1 MSPRIQTS
9 VPRVRLD
16 ESAWAVF
23 EQLPV
28 AVAVADIRTGRFLRV
43 NRGMAALT
51 GYSVEE
57 LTESTVNDIAPPEEH
72 ALIRAEF
79 ARMLRR
85 ESRRYTAERRY
96 ISKDGTPRWADVSV
110 TLLANSSDE
119 PQALAVLQD
128 VTARHHIQL
137 ALARSK
143 ERFEIALSHAPVILF
158 NHDLALRYTWI
169 HNAVW
174 RKPEA
179 FIGRTDAEIFP
190 QQTAAPLMA
199 FKRLVLETGRG
210 ERAEMQLSFGV
221 IDACYD
227 MIVEPIRDD
236 AGRITGLACAAIDLT
251 DRRRAERERDHLLDS
266 ERAARADAERAGR
279 MKDEFLATL
288 SHELRTPLNA
298 MLGWAQV
305 LQHHATDARV
315 LRGLQV
321 IERNV
326 RVQSQLIDDLLDMSR
341 ILSGKVRLLLEPL
354 ELAPIVEAAAETL
367 RPSAEL
373 KGIELA
379 CTRGPATSGLVRADP
394 NRLQQI
400 VLNLLSNA
408 IKFTPTAG
416 KVSVHVE
423 AAHGERRIVIA
434 DTGCGI
440 DPEFLPHVFER
451 FRQADASSTRRH
463 GGLGLGLAITRHLVE
478 MHGGRVEAHSEGV
491 DRGSVFTVALPV
503 IEAVAHDESASALRG
518 RRHVHPVVLD
528 GIRVLVVDDDADARE
543 LAEHVLRE
551 RGAEVATA
559 SSVGEAIEVLQR
571 GLPDVLVSDISMP
584 DTDGYALIAQV
595 RGSAEPLAGLPAIA
609 LTAFARGE
617 DQVRALAAGYDAHL
631 SKPVDSRDFA
641 DVIATLARGVRGA

>member
-1 MSPRIQTS
+1 
-9 VPRVRLD
+9 
-16 ESAWAVF
+16 
-23 EQLPV
+23 
-28 AVAVADIRTGRFLRV
+28 
-43 NRGMAALT
+43 
-51 GYSVEE
+51 
-57 LTESTVNDIAPPEEH
+57 
-72 ALIRAEF
+72 
-79 ARMLRR
+79 
-85 ESRRYTAERRY
+85 
-96 ISKDGTPRWADVSV
+96 
-110 TLLANSSDE
+110 
-119 PQALAVLQD
+119 
-128 VTARHHIQL
+128 
-137 ALARSK
+137 
-143 ERFEIALSHAPVILF
+143 
-158 NHDLALRYTWI
+158 
-169 HNAVW
+169 
-174 RKPEA
+174 
-179 FIGRTDAEIFP
+179 
-190 QQTAAPLMA
+190 MA
-199 FKRLVLETGRG
+199 FKRQVLETGRG

-236 AGRITGLACAAIDLT
+236 SGRVTGLACAAIDLT

-305 LQHHATDARV
+305 LQHHAMDARV

-341 ILSGKVRLLLEPL
+341 ILSGKVRLLLEPI
-354 ELAPIVEAAAETL
+354 ELAPIVEAAVETL

-394 NRLQQI
+394 TRLQQI
-400 VLNLLSNA
+400 VLNLLMNA
-408 IKFTPTAG
+408 IKFTPSGG
-416 KVSVHVE
+416 KVSVRVE

-440 DPEFLPHVFER
+440 DSEFLPHVFER

-478 MHGGRVEAHSEGV
+478 MHGGRVEAHSEGA

-503 IEAVAHDESASALRG
+503 IEAVASEESASALRG
-518 RRHVHPVVLD
+518 RRHGQPVVLD

-551 RGAEVATA
+551 RGAEVETA
-559 SSVGEAIEVLQR
+559 SSVSDAMEVLTRGAAGRPGQR
-571 GLPDVLVSDISMP
+571 HQHAGYRRLRSDRASARITRAAGGIAG
-584 DTDGYALIAQV
+584 DRTDGV
-595 RGSAEPLAGLPAIA
+595 RPWRGSSTRPGRRLRRPSVEAGGQPRSGGCDRD
-609 LTAFARGE
+609 ARTGNTRRVTRR
-617 DQVRALAAGYDAHL
+617 QQATGYRLRA
-631 SKPVDSRDFA
+631 
-641 DVIATLARGVRGA
+641 

>member
-1 MSPRIQTS
+1 MSSRTQIS

-16 ESAWAVF
+16 EAAWAVF
-23 EQLPV
+23 EQLAV
-28 AVAVADIRTGRFLRV
+28 AVAVADIRTGRFLRA

-51 GYSVEE
+51 GYTVEE
-57 LTESTVNDIAPPEEH
+57 LAEKTVLDIAPPEER

-79 ARMLRR
+79 SRLLRR
-85 ESRRYTAERRY
+85 ESQRYTAERRY

-110 TLLANSSDE
+110 TVLANSSDE

-128 VTARHHIQL
+128 VTTRHQIQL

-236 AGRITGLACAAIDLT
+236 SGRITGLACAAIDLT

-341 ILSGKVRLLLEPL
+341 ILSGKVRLMLEPL
-354 ELAPIVEAAAETL
+354 ELGPLVEAAVETL

-373 KGIELA
+373 KGIDLT
-379 CTRGPATSGLVRADP
+379 CTRGLSTSGLVRADA

-416 KVSVHVE
+416 KVSVRVE
-423 AAHGERRIVIA
+423 AAHGERRIIIS

-440 DPEFLPHVFER
+440 DSEFLPHVFER

-491 DRGSVFTVALPV
+491 DHGSVFTVALPV
-503 IEAVAHDESASALRG
+503 IEAVLPDESASTLRG
-518 RRHVHPVVLD
+518 RRPAQPVVLD

-543 LAEHVLRE
+543 LADHVLRE
-551 RGAEVATA
+551 RGAEVETA
-559 SSVGEAIEVLQR
+559 ASVSEALDALR
-571 GLPDVLVSDISMP
+571 RSLPDVLVSDISMP
-584 DTDGYALIAQV
+584 DTDGYELIAQV
-595 RGSAEPLAGLPAIA
+595 RGSVEPLAGLPAIA

-631 SKPVDSRDFA
+631 SKPVDSRDLA
-641 DVIATLARGVRGA
+641 DVIATLVRGVKGN